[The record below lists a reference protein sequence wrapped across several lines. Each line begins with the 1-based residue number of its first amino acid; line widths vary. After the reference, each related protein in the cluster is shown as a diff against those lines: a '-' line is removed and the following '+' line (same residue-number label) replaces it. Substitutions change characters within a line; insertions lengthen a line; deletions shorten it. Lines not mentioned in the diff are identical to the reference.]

1 MSHVGKYQLV
11 SKLAT
16 GGMAEVFLAKAAGP
30 MGFEKTLVLKQILPH
45 LAEDPQFVEMF
56 LGEAKLAAQLNHPN
70 IVQIFDFGESEGAY
84 YLAMEYID
92 GPNLRI
98 LSKRARAAGVPLP
111 PAYCAKIIA
120 SACEGLAFAHDFVD
134 PDTGESLGLI
144 HRDISPDNILL
155 SRQGAVK
162 VVDFGI
168 AKAANQSHKTQ
179 TGLIK
184 GKIAYMPPEQ
194 LQARHLDQRVDVY
207 ALGVVLY
214 ELLTGQKPFDATT
227 DVSMMQAIL
236 FEPLVPA
243 VSRRADL
250 PRAMVQILD
259 RALAKVREHRYPD
272 CRAFQA
278 DLEHFI
284 LSTGEPVGA
293 YQLSQLVAR
302 LSGDNA
308 GPGSTSSAGSGPKS
322 RPGSGTRLPAS
333 ESVAQASSSRSSG
346 GTRAASANPSSVDS
360 ATRVAQNEDE
370 PDTIRSEPVPPAT
383 LISSSRPAATAV
395 GPEAE
400 DVALALPKRRT
411 GLVLGL
417 GGIVLLAAGG
427 AIVFLRGGSEPQP
440 SPSPIEIRSNSPS
453 TKGTSQ
459 GTGSASTGTP
469 PVDVPPAGTE
479 SQPKV
484 AAVDPATNPLPPQPP
499 EGDKPAPKPS
509 DEKTAPVA
517 GLSTPPDKDKE
528 PSGKKPKNGGGV
540 RPPPPSTLR
549 RATVE
554 KASLEFRIRPYAIV
568 VLDGRQ
574 LGQTPLAAAEV
585 EVGSHTVKLIN
596 KDLGKEITRTFEV
609 KAGQP
614 NIFKHNL
621 LED

>member
-1 MSHVGKYQLV
+1 MSHVGKYQLI

-30 MGFEKTLVLKQILPH
+30 MGFEKKLVLKQILPH

-120 SACEGLAFAHDFVD
+120 SACEGLAFAHDFLD
-134 PDTGESLGLI
+134 PETGESMGLI

-168 AKAANQSHKTQ
+168 AKVANQSHKTQ

-194 LQARHLDQRVDVY
+194 IQARPLDQRVDVY

-243 VSRRADL
+243 VSRRPDL
-250 PRAMVQILD
+250 PRAMTQILE
-259 RALAKVREHRYPD
+259 RALSKVREHRYPD

-293 YQLSQLVAR
+293 YQLSQLVAQ

-308 GPGSTSSAGSGPKS
+308 GPGAAPSPGSGPKS
-322 RPGSGTRLPAS
+322 RPGNGSRAL
-333 ESVAQASSSRSSG
+333 SVEPSSQASSHRSNG
-346 GTRAASANPSSVDS
+346 GTRAAPANPSRVVDNG
-360 ATRVAQNEDE
+360 TRVAQSGDE

-383 LISSSRPAATAV
+383 LISSSRPAATAA

-400 DVALALPKRRT
+400 DVTLALPKRRT
-411 GLVLGL
+411 GLMLGL
-417 GGIVLLAAGG
+417 GGLALLVAGG

-440 SPSPIEIRSNSPS
+440 P
-453 TKGTSQ
+453 
-459 GTGSASTGTP
+459 
-469 PVDVPPAGTE
+469 PPAPIIVT
-479 SQPKV
+479 S
-484 AAVDPATNPLPPQPP
+484 
-499 EGDKPAPKPS
+499 KPAPKPV
-509 DEKTAPVA
+509 T
-517 GLSTPPDKDKE
+517 
-528 PSGKKPKNGGGV
+528 
-540 RPPPPSTLR
+540 PPSTEETPQGAGAATPSTETPPAVAPTDPATQPGAQAVAENQPSKEEPAAGETAPKPAPVKSPVKPSRPKGTAVARAEPVSPR

-554 KASLEFRIRPYAIV
+554 KALLEFRIRPYAIV

-574 LGQTPLAAAEV
+574 LGQTPLAPAEV
-585 EVGSHTVKLIN
+585 EVGMHTVKLIN
-596 KDLGKEITRTFEV
+596 KDLGKEITRTYEV

>member
-11 SKLAT
+11 NKLAT

-92 GPNLRI
+92 GPNLRL

-111 PAYCAKIIA
+111 PTYCAKIIA
-120 SACEGLAFAHDFVD
+120 SACEGLAFAHEFLD
-134 PDTGESLGLI
+134 PDSGEPLGLI

-194 LQARHLDQRVDVY
+194 LQARPLDQRVDVY

-243 VSRRADL
+243 VSRRPDL
-250 PRAMVQILD
+250 PHAMTQILD
-259 RALAKVREHRYPD
+259 RALSKVREQRYPD

-284 LSTGEPVGA
+284 HSTGEPVGA
-293 YQLSQLVAR
+293 YQLSRLVAQ
-302 LSGDNA
+302 LSGDTA
-308 GPGSTSSAGSGPKS
+308 GHGSTPSPGSGPKS
-322 RPGSGTRLPAS
+322 RPGSGPRLPAS
-333 ESVAQASSSRSSG
+333 ESIAQAPRSNG
-346 GTRAASANPSSVDS
+346 GTRAAPSNPSRVDN
-360 ATRVAQNEDE
+360 ATRVAGSGDE
-370 PDTIRSEPVPPAT
+370 PETIRSEPVPP
-383 LISSSRPAATAV
+383 LV
-395 GPEAE
+395 GPEAD
-400 DVALALPKRRT
+400 DVALALPKRRM
-411 GLVLGL
+411 GLMLGV
-417 GGIVLLAAGG
+417 GGLVLLAAGG
-427 AIVFLRGGSEPQP
+427 AVVFLRGGSEPQP
-440 SPSPIEIRSNSPS
+440 PPAPILVTSRPPSQKPVTPPPMEETPQD
-453 TKGTSQ
+453 T
-459 GTGSASTGTP
+459 GTGSAPTGTP
-469 PVDVPPAGTE
+469 PA
-479 SQPKV
+479 V
-484 AAVDPATNPLPPQPP
+484 AAVDPAPQPGVQAPAGEKPPP
-499 EGDKPAPKPS
+499 EAAVAEVPAPKQ
-509 DEKTAPVA
+509 APVKA
-517 GLSTPPDKDKE
+517 LVKPPRTPKATGTARVESAST
-528 PSGKKPKNGGGV
+528 
-540 RPPPPSTLR
+540 R
-549 RATVE
+549 RGVE
-554 KASLEFRIRPYAIV
+554 KASLEFRIRPYATV
-568 VLDGRQ
+568 VLDGKT
-574 LGQTPLAAAEV
+574 LGQTPLAPAEV
-585 EVGSHTVKLIN
+585 EVGTHTLKLIN
-596 KDLGKEITRTFEV
+596 KDLGKELSRTIEV

-614 NIFKHNL
+614 NVFKYNL
-621 LED
+621 LEE